1 MKKISLFLIVGT
13 CLGFLI
19 YDFWL
24 QQEPIAVK
32 VISSAPFVDKMPAEE
47 KRSQSPWEDT
57 NDASVPAEIMAP
69 MPPVIAGELSMVNT
83 ETLQTVAGIIDQ
95 VERDLD
101 RGNFGKPSDL
111 SFSIV
116 YLFHQSLAA
125 YLRFLRDPD
134 NGPDFHILFHRPFSG
149 RYQFNED
156 VIVMG
161 NPTLGN
167 GEGRFITTM
176 FHEYQHHLFHTIYGT
191 PEFTNI
197 VWKFYNELAAHIFEE
212 LFAAY
217 LPNQFFER
225 AHRGGLPRII
235 KRQLENGDGY
245 DAIALIYDLMVPPQS
260 DREPFYRFMMPAKD
274 GYLDKRELVHA
285 IDSSFQPDPILV
297 DAYTTIA
304 TDYWQRA
311 ARN

>member
-19 YDFWL
+19 YDFWVK
-24 QQEPIAVK
+24 QEPIP
-32 VISSAPFVDKMPAEE
+32 IQLINSAPISQNESPNESPEQAASQESPPIVAEE
-47 KRSQSPWEDT
+47 
-57 NDASVPAEIMAP
+57 
-69 MPPVIAGELSMVNT
+69 LSLVDT
-83 ETLQTVAGIIDQ
+83 ETLQTVAHIIDQ
-95 VERDLD
+95 VERDLEQ
-101 RGNFGKPSDL
+101 GTYGQPNDL
-111 SFSIV
+111 SYNIV

-125 YLRFLRDPD
+125 YLSFLKDPD
-134 NGPDFHILFHRPFSG
+134 NGPDFHILFNRPFSG
-149 RYQFNED
+149 RYQFNQD
-156 VIVMG
+156 VIMMG

-197 VWKFYNELAAHIFEE
+197 VWKFYNELAAHMFEE

-217 LPNQFFER
+217 LPSRYFEH

-235 KRQLENGDGY
+235 KRQLEKGDGY

-260 DREPFYRFMMPAKD
+260 DREPFYQFMMPAKD
-274 GYLDKRELVHA
+274 GYLQKRELVHA
-285 IDSSFQPDPILV
+285 IDNTFQPDPTLV
-297 DAYTTIA
+297 DEYTAIA